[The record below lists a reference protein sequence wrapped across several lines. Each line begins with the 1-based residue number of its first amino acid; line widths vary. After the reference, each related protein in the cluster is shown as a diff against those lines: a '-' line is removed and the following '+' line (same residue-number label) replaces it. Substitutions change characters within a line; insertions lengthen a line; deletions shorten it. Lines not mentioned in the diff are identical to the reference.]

1 MRAIIS
7 ITAVLSLFLLSSFIN
22 NDVIFFENNKV
33 RIYSNDNGI
42 RFNYKFENFEERE
55 SIKVDFFLY
64 DASKKVIG
72 SESST
77 KNKALIDNYIAKYKK
92 KAVELHNGKHDIE
105 VNEENFKIVFENK
118 NNKLVFYYYKTK
130 IHGSKTLSKSGN
142 YEKKRDGSWYYHGEG
157 EYLVDIYIDDKQV
170 LSKHFNVDTS
180 QPK

>member
-7 ITAVLSLFLLSSFIN
+7 ITAVLSLLLLSSFTKE
-22 NDVIFFENNKV
+22 DVVFFENNKV
-33 RIYSNDNGI
+33 KIYSNNNGI

-55 SIKVDFFLY
+55 SIKVDFFIY
-64 DASKKVIG
+64 DASKKVLG

-77 KNKALIDNYIAKYKK
+77 KNKALIDNYLAKYKK
-92 KAVELHNGKHDIE
+92 KAVEMHKGKHDIE

-130 IHGSKTLSKSGN
+130 IYGSETLSKSGN
-142 YEKKRDGSWYYHGEG
+142 YEKKRDGRWYYHGEG
-157 EYLVDIYIDDKQV
+157 KYLVDIYINDIQV

-180 QPK
+180 QSK